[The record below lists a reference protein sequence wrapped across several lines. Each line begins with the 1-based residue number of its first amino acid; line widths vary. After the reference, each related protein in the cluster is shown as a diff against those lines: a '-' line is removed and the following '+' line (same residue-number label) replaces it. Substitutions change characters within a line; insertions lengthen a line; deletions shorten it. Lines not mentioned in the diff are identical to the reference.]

1 MTNNNHTEEISMEVA
16 VRAGKRITYQGKEL
30 DLRKLMFAIHCSQC
44 GVSPWNGTPVTSNKE
59 GAS

>member
-30 DLRKLMFAIHCSQC
+30 GLRKLMFALYCLR
-44 GVSPWNGTPVTSNKE
+44 NGFNYWDGTRPTRKE
-59 GAS
+59 LVN